1 MTSSPRRTSIPFA
14 STYHGFV
21 GTSATKRRGYGGR
34 EFGSAGGDRVAS
46 PTPDLPLL
54 PVHRSVPCPT
64 QVGSSHAARRQEPDA
79 RAGADPE
86 ELVAEKATSLDR
98 VLDEQH
104 DRIQKL
110 NAMASGCYVEGE
122 GVAAKVMKELRE
134 KECVHQ
140 LLNAK
145 TEIQQDEWIFDSAV
159 MFDIPG
165 SSSAQLF
172 MD

>member
-1 MTSSPRRTSIPFA
+1 MTSSPCRTFIPFA
-14 STYHGFV
+14 STYYGFV

-34 EFGSAGGDRVAS
+34 ESR
-46 PTPDLPLL
+46 
-54 PVHRSVPCPT
+54 HRSVPCPT

-145 TEIQQDEWIFDSAV
+145 TEVESIDLDSAR
-159 MFDIPG
+159 
-165 SSSAQLF
+165 
-172 MD
+172 